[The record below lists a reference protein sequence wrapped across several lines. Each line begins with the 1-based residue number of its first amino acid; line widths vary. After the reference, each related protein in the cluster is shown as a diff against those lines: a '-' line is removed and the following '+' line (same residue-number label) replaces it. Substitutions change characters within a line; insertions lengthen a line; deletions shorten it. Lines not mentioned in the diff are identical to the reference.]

1 MKKTVFIF
9 GMRRWLSFLAWSDDL
24 GWLGYVRLSKSF
36 VYRAWFAF
44 CIPLFFV
51 FFFFF
56 KLEAKIRIKF
66 KFIYFF
72 FYRYCIIPINNARVI
87 YETLKR

>member
-56 KLEAKIRIKF
+56 L
-66 KFIYFF
+66 
-72 FYRYCIIPINNARVI
+72 
-87 YETLKR
+87 